1 MLTAAIGTTTLA
13 LATAMSC
20 SPQLEYRL
28 ALSVKSAS
36 VGAAKYAVNVERHGL
51 IPDDGIA

>member
-1 MLTAAIGTTTLA
+1 MLTAAIGTTTLALA

-36 VGAAKYAVNVERHGL
+36 VGAAKYAVRPEYL
-51 IPDDGIA
+51 A

>member
-36 VGAAKYAVNVERHGL
+36 VGAAKYAVRPEYL
-51 IPDDGIA
+51 A